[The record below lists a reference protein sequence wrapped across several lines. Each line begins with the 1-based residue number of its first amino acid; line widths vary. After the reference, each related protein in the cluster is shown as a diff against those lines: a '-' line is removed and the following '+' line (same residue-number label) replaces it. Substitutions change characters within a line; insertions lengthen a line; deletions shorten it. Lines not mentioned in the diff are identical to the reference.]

1 MTRTP
6 DGPCR
11 LRLALMGDSHIEPD
25 TDPMPRSNRRAAAIV
40 ARINAEPFDAVVHLG
55 DVVHPLPSMP
65 NAAAAWRSA
74 ETILQELRTSLHVV
88 PGNHDIGDKSL
99 DWLPAKAV
107 RTEWAR
113 AFAQRFGSTCRA
125 LDRGPLR
132 LLFLNAPLFN
142 SGLQLEAEQWRALET
157 LLGKGGERRL
167 FAFLHYPP
175 FLVQADEPSHY
186 DNLDEPARGR
196 LLDLLSR
203 SSCEALFCG
212 HVHHR
217 FLNRHAGMDIH
228 TVPATAF
235 TRRDYVET
243 HPLAPSQ
250 EQEFGRNLATKL
262 GFLELAIHEKGY
274 RTRFRRLDGDFA
286 TATPHALGVDLRHN
300 WCEVR
305 DLPFNPPT
313 DAFQRRRVRD
323 DRAALALLDLGIR
336 RARVPVGDLL
346 DPVARER
353 MVLLADHGVRWTVFV
368 LAPLPAAAVRL
379 LREHDWMIEAV
390 EVIGETRGVAL
401 ELPVVSAPLVTSH
414 ETVAGTSNLTQF
426 TGWGLTLDALRNL
439 PPGLPEGMAGWVL
452 YLPWQ
457 APLRATVDA
466 AAALASSRGWRLHV
480 TVGLMAE
487 RPDLAVLDD
496 AAIAGRVEEAVG
508 LARRQPHITCF
519 LDTFEDI
526 DRGYFVR
533 RGLIDRRGDPTPAGL
548 ALAKATKH
556 GGLERGTG

>member
-1 MTRTP
+1 VTRTP
-6 DGPCR
+6 EGPCR

-25 TDPMPRSNRRAAAIV
+25 DDPLPRSNQRAAGIV
-40 ARINAEPFDAVVHLG
+40 ARINTEPFDAVIHLG

-65 NAAAAWRSA
+65 SAAAAWRAA
-74 ETILQELRTSLHVV
+74 EAILQELRAPLHVV

-107 RTEWAR
+107 RTEWAA
-113 AFAQRFGSTCRA
+113 AFARRFGSACRVV
-125 LDRGPLR
+125 DKGPLR
-132 LLFLNAPLFN
+132 LLLLNAPLFN
-142 SGLQLEAEQWRALET
+142 SGLALETEQWQALET

-203 SSCEALFCG
+203 SGCEALFCG

-217 FLNRHAGMDIH
+217 FLSRHAGMDIH

-243 HPLAPSQ
+243 HPLAPTPA
-250 EQEFGRNLATKL
+250 QEFGRNLTTKL
-262 GFLELAIHEKGY
+262 GYLELEINERGY

-286 TATPHALGVDLRHN
+286 TKTGHELGVDLRYA

-305 DLPFNPPT
+305 ALPFNPPT

-336 RARVPVGDLL
+336 RARVPVEDLL
-346 DPVARER
+346 DPLTRER
-353 MVLLADHGVRWTVFV
+353 MALLADHGIRWTVFA
-368 LAPLPAAAVRL
+368 LAPLPALAVRL
-379 LREHDWMIEAV
+379 LREHAWMVEAV
-390 EVIGETRGVAL
+390 EAIGESNVEAL
-401 ELPVVSAPLVTSH
+401 DLPVMAAPLVTSH
-414 ETVAGTSNLTQF
+414 DIVAGTSNLTQF
-426 TGWGLTLDALRNL
+426 TGWGLSLEALRNL
-439 PPGLPEGMAGWVL
+439 PPALPEGMAGYVL

-457 APLRATVDA
+457 APLRATTDA
-466 AAALASSRGWRLHV
+466 AAALASSRHWRLHV

-487 RPDLAVLDD
+487 RPDLAILDD
-496 AAIAGRVEEAVG
+496 AAIAGRVEEAAK
-508 LARRQPHITCF
+508 LARHHPDIAFF

-548 ALAKATKH
+548 ALVTATKAH
-556 GGLERGTG
+556 QP